1 MNEGGPAQAGPF
13 SFVKNCI
20 RTMAKRRLNRR
31 ANSMIGE
38 GTGRA
43 LNPYFDQAR
52 MTAQDSAG
60 DRA

>member
-1 MNEGGPAQAGPF
+1 
-13 SFVKNCI
+13 
-20 RTMAKRRLNRR
+20 MAKRRLNRR

-38 GTGRA
+38 GTGSV
-43 LNPYFDQAR
+43 LNPYFEQAR

>member
-1 MNEGGPAQAGPF
+1 
-13 SFVKNCI
+13 
-20 RTMAKRRLNRR
+20 MAKRRLNRR

-38 GTGRA
+38 GTGSG
-43 LNPYFDQAR
+43 LNPYFQKAR